1 MWLRGWEVRTQDA
14 SGNQTPSAARPL
26 RLPGPHDSGVRSGC
40 FLSSDGWVTYA
51 YPKTRREVGWGRG
64 QSAAAGAT
72 PPGQNSFTGSFIHS
86 LFQGG
91 WTRGVRRAW
100 FPELVPPAACCV
112 TSGPSLNFC
121 FLHRIMWIIAHRVS
135 HLQNGGDGTSRFWE
149 EVSSHSVQRRR
160 LGRVS
165 ADAEAGSALTPPV
178 ARWPAAS
185 SPRASAL
192 HRGGLCGAAP
202 AWGTSPLLAGGRP
215 RAVSIH
221 PELPQPGAW
230 GTSGSGPWNL
240 LRWSWVIHLGEK
252 KTSRVCRRP

>member
-1 MWLRGWEVRTQDA
+1 MGNVCLSQD
-14 SGNQTPSAARPL
+14 QK
-26 RLPGPHDSGVRSGC
+26 RS
-40 FLSSDGWVTYA
+40 
-51 YPKTRREVGWGRG
+51 RVGAG
-64 QSAAAGAT
+64 AEHAAGAT

-121 FLHRIMWIIAHRVS
+121 FLHRIMWIIAHQVS

-149 EVSSHSVQRRR
+149 EVSSHSAQRRR

-178 ARWPAAS
+178 ARWPAACL
-185 SPRASAL
+185 P
-192 HRGGLCGAAP
+192 AP
-202 AWGTSPLLAGGRP
+202 QLSTVEGCVGQR
-215 RAVSIH
+215 R
-221 PELPQPGAW
+221 PGAPPLSW
-230 GTSGSGPWNL
+230 LEEGP
-240 LRWSWVIHLGEK
+240 G
-252 KTSRVCRRP
+252 P